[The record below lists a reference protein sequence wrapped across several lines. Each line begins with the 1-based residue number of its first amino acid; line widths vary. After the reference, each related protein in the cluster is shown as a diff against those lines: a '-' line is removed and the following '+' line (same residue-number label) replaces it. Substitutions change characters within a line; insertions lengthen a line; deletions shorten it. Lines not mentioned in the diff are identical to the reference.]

1 MGEIN
6 FIFEIILPAVAMWAM
21 AWVLPSLLSRFLTES
36 IAGLIVNGILSS
48 TIMIAIGIAYL
59 YLVISSPEVDSSVRP
74 IVSFASRSLSF
85 ALLWAPILILNL
97 ITRPQYWKA

>member
-1 MGEIN
+1 MSEIN

-36 IAGLIVNGILSS
+36 NAGLIVNGILSS
-48 TIMIAIGIAYL
+48 TIMMAIGIAYL
-59 YLVISSPEVDSSVRP
+59 YLVISSPEVDGSVRP
-74 IVSFASRSLSF
+74 IVAFASRSLSF

-97 ITRPQYWKA
+97 VTRPQYWKT

>member
-21 AWVLPSLLSRFLTES
+21 AWVIPSLLSRFLTDS
-36 IAGLIVNGILSS
+36 ITGLIVNGILSS

-59 YLVISSPEVDSSVRP
+59 YLVISAKSSRG
-74 IVSFASRSLSF
+74 
-85 ALLWAPILILNL
+85 
-97 ITRPQYWKA
+97 